1 MGTILVPLFAHYRP
15 AAPPVPGGLHRRL
28 TIEGSSYRL
37 REHAD
42 LLPDTVRF
50 KPNATTNPTP
60 PTLKR
65 RGRPP
70 KNGGADYVNG

>member
-1 MGTILVPLFAHYRP
+1 MAVQTDVLGIDLQQTAKHQLCVPA
-15 AAPPVPGGLHRRL
+15 VQ
-28 TIEGSSYRL
+28 IEGSSYRL

-42 LLPDTVRF
+42 LLPENVRL
-50 KPNATTNPTP
+50 KSIAAAPIP

-70 KNGGADYVNG
+70 KNGRADHAHG

>member
-1 MGTILVPLFAHYRP
+1 MAPVLSSALLGRLLH
-15 AAPPVPGGLHRRL
+15 AAVVIQ
-28 TIEGSSYRL
+28 IEGSSYRL

-42 LLPDTVRF
+42 LVPETIRH
-50 KPNATTNPTP
+50 KTQATANPIP

-70 KNGGADYVNG
+70 KDGGADHVDG